1 MENLANEDIK
11 EKLDYIGLDLQ
22 NIPEIYTNIKK
33 IEYKPLKSHE
43 GNGYRVYKYIQV
55 SKIQILLTPMNRL
68 NTIKEKYT
76 SASSIKEYLAPQ
88 KEEDIFKNNTFF
100 KMLKEVK
107 IEEIEKLIKEQEEL
121 NKKIPF
127 KVKFEENYLW
137 QIYYSDI
144 DDVYFMLV
152 PTQDLEYASFFYLL
166 KKQIECYKNKE
177 EKMIFVPISYENYSN
192 EYLKTSELLEIEKY
206 LWYFTNNFP
215 NLYDVYD
222 KNENLSLQITGEI
235 FCYEN
240 IKSVYKNKLG
250 NKENALKFYKFLK
263 ALFRL
268 STEIPHHY
276 KFSVKI
282 DINGELE
289 FWYENKKITYDN
301 MFNMFKDKYIKAQN
315 EIRDLSVQKI
325 KLEEDV
331 EGLKKVSSKKEAEYL
346 LKEKQIATFLECKK
360 TFFGKIKYFFKAKKK
375 NIEIKTEE
383 ETIENCTNEENKE
396 TEEKIETQINHNEFY
411 TVEDIIKIYKELD
424 VIIEQVKNAKMD
436 QEALTNKINNID
448 LKIKNANLYIEEID
462 KHEKS
467 IFEFWKFANKDE
479 NLMLNQGAVLEQ
491 KDKKKIEKV
500 YNYEEDK
507 EEIGNIVD
515 KIQTEA
521 LTKEEQDMVYICTTN
536 ILKAINNMNN
546 EEILMESLLKLKEEA
561 KNQRELFDADKIDI
575 FGEKLDSNMNV
586 NMLGNKKHR
595 ETKKDKLKIIDIT
608 QNTTIEEYKNKI
620 NEISK
625 TIKNSFNK
633 VKNGV
638 GIPVYMVSN
647 ECNFKGIQ
655 KCSLSPE
662 NVIELDG
669 KNNKINLYRI
679 NLKESSKVIYFSNI
693 IYYDNYNKTLPL
705 GMDEEVGCIVDF
717 DKYELKQ
724 VKTDNFRIS
733 SLKNEFEIDVKEISL
748 QEYDILEKDKS
759 ERKGL

>member
-1 MENLANEDIK
+1 MQNFTNEDIK
-11 EKLDYIGLDLQ
+11 EKLEYIGLDLE
-22 NIPEIYTNIKK
+22 NIPEIFTNTKE
-33 IEYKPLKSHE
+33 IEYRPLKLHE
-43 GNGYRVYKYIQV
+43 DNGYRVYKYIPV

-76 SASSIKEYLAPQ
+76 NASSIKEYLVPQ
-88 KEEDIFKNNTFF
+88 KEEDVFKHNTFLR
-100 KMLKEVK
+100 MLKEVQ
-107 IEEIEKLIKEQEEL
+107 IEEIEKLTKEQEAL
-121 NKKIPF
+121 NKNIPF

-152 PTQDLEYASFFYLL
+152 PTEDLEYASFFYLL

-177 EKMIFVPISYENYSN
+177 EQMIFVPISYENYSN
-192 EYLKTSELLEIEKY
+192 KYLKTSELLEIEKY

-222 KNENLSLQITGEI
+222 KSENLSLQITGEI

-240 IKSVYKNKLG
+240 IKSVYKNKLE

-263 ALFRL
+263 ALFML

-282 DINGELE
+282 DQNGELE

-301 MFNMFKDKYIKAQN
+301 MFNMFTDKYIKAQN
-315 EIRDLSVQKI
+315 EIRDLSVQKT

-331 EGLKKVSSKKEAEYL
+331 EILNKTLSKKEAEYL
-346 LKEKQIATFLECKK
+346 QKEKQIATFLECKK

-375 NIEIKTEE
+375 NIEAKTEE
-383 ETIENCTNEENKE
+383 ETIENKANGENKE
-396 TEEKIETQINHNEFY
+396 TEEKIETQTNHNEFY

-424 VIIEQVKNAKMD
+424 VIIEQTKNEKMD

-462 KHEKS
+462 KHGKS

-479 NLMLNQGAVLEQ
+479 NLMLNQGAIVEE
-491 KDKKKIEKV
+491 KAKRKIEKV

-515 KIQTEA
+515 KVQREA
-521 LTKEEQDMVYICTTN
+521 LTKEEQDMIYICSTD
-536 ILKAINNMNN
+536 ILRAINNIDN
-546 EEILMESLLKLKEEA
+546 EEILQETLLKLKEEA
-561 KNQRELFDADKIDI
+561 KNKRELFDADKIDI
-575 FGEKLDSNMNV
+575 FGGNLDSNINV

-608 QNTTIEEYKNKI
+608 QDTTKEEYKNRI

-638 GIPVYMVSN
+638 GIPVYMVNN
-647 ECNFKGIQ
+647 EHEFKGIQ
-655 KCSLSPE
+655 KCSLTPE
-662 NVIELDG
+662 DVIELDG
-669 KNNKINLYRI
+669 ENNKINLCRI

-693 IYYDNYNKTLPL
+693 IYYDNYNKTLPV
-705 GMDEEVGCIVDF
+705 GMDKNVGCILDF

-724 VKTDNFRIS
+724 VKIDNFRIS
-733 SLKNEFEIDVKEISL
+733 NLKNEFEIDVKEVVL
-748 QEYDILEKDKS
+748 QEYDIIEKTNDK
-759 ERKGL
+759 